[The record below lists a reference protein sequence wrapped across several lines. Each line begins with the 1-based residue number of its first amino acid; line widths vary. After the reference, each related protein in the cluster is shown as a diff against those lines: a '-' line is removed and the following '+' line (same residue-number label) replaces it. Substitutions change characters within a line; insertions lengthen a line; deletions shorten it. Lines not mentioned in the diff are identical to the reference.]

1 MHKKLFSF
9 LTVFLFSISLL
20 SVSANADIGDM
31 LKQLEN
37 MGKKL
42 DNIGEKKIPS
52 PGQSGSSLKNQLT
65 DRSLIFDW
73 YLIRKGKRD
82 AQLKSLY
89 QNVFLKENGKMWGL
103 FHAKDKK
110 LNQRYLY
117 AVSGKWTE
125 NNGRVCISH
134 VPMYATSDKSKLRV
148 REARKYCY
156 NFPKEGLS
164 ALNLENRAFAGF
176 RRGSK
181 RIQSFI
187 IPKKKPDRFKKY
199 NLVSQVSVSVKK
211 DMTFRRDYKKW
222 NKYVTYI
229 LARQK
234 RQKKRKLANK
244 RYNEKKAQEQRRQI
258 QKDAEAKAMQKARAK
273 QELSNV
279 SSFKNARGK
288 WGVKF
293 GMTKRQAGA
302 ASKMCNYTG
311 SKNPK
316 YDGWINCQRE
326 LFGIM
331 RSVPLSFRKK
341 NGRNVVSGIQ
351 VALGKHTYAEWTK
364 LHTMLRKKY
373 KVNKSANASEREMY
387 RAKTLTRYANIY
399 DNGRIVLQVSRA
411 CEKRG
416 SKYSNYKCLW
426 YKNVMHLVYWDDIE
440 ARAFMKLLKKRSK
453 KEDL

>member
-1 MHKKLFSF
+1 MHKKLLLF

-82 AQLKSLY
+82 AQLKSVY
-89 QNVFLKENGKMWGL
+89 QNVYLGKNGKMWGL

-110 LNQRYLY
+110 LNQKYLY

-134 VPMYATSDKSKLRV
+134 VPMYATSDKSKLHV

-164 ALNLENRAFAGF
+164 ALNLEKRAFAGF

-187 IPKKKPDRFKKY
+187 IPKKQPDRYKKY

-234 RQKKRKLANK
+234 RQKKANLETK
-244 RYNEKKAQEQRRQI
+244 RYNDKKAQE
-258 QKDAEAKAMQKARAK
+258 KAEQKAMQKARAK
-273 QELSNV
+273 QEMSQM

-302 ASKMCNYTG
+302 ASKMCKYTP
-311 SKNPK
+311 SNNPK
-316 YDGWINCQRE
+316 YDGWIKCQRE

-331 RSVPLSFRKK
+331 RSVPLTFRKK
-341 NGRNVVSGIQ
+341 NGKNVVSSIQ

-364 LHTMLRKKY
+364 IHNMLRKKY

-399 DNGRIVLQVSRA
+399 DNGRIVMQVSRSCA
-411 CEKRG
+411 KYG

-426 YKNVMHLVYWDDIE
+426 YKDVMHLVYWDDIE
-440 ARAFMKLLKKRSK
+440 ARAFMKLIKKRTK

>member
-1 MHKKLFSF
+1 M
-9 LTVFLFSISLL
+9 
-20 SVSANADIGDM
+20 
-31 LKQLEN
+31 
-37 MGKKL
+37 
-42 DNIGEKKIPS
+42 
-52 PGQSGSSLKNQLT
+52 
-65 DRSLIFDW
+65 
-73 YLIRKGKRD
+73 IRKGKRD

-89 QNVFLKENGKMWGL
+89 QNVFFKENGKMWGL

-125 NNGRVCISH
+125 NNGKVCISH
-134 VPMYATSDKSKLRV
+134 VRMYATSDRSKLHV

-234 RQKKRKLANK
+234 RQKKANLEKK
-244 RYNEKKAQEQRRQI
+244 RYNEKKAQEQQRQN

-302 ASKMCNYTG
+302 ASKMCKYTG
-311 SKNPK
+311 SNNPK

-426 YKNVMHLVYWDDIE
+426 FKDVMHLVYWDDIE

>member
-1 MHKKLFSF
+1 MHKKIFSF
-9 LTVFLFSISLL
+9 LTVLFLAVCFFST
-20 SVSANADIGDM
+20 SANADLGNM

-52 PGQSGSSLKNQLT
+52 PNQSGSSLKSQLT
-65 DRSLIFDW
+65 NRSLLLNW
-73 YLIRKGKRD
+73 YLIREGKKDYPLRNSS
-82 AQLKSLY
+82 QYVYFGK
-89 QNVFLKENGKMWGL
+89 NGKMWGL
-103 FHAKDKK
+103 FHGKDKK
-110 LNQRYLY
+110 LQQKFLY
-117 AVSGKWTE
+117 AVSGKWKE

-134 VPMYATSDKSKLRV
+134 VPMYATSDKSKLHV

-164 ALNLENRAFAGF
+164 ALNLEKRAFNGF

-187 IPKKKPDRFKKY
+187 IPKKQPDRYKKY

-222 NKYVTYI
+222 NRYVTSI

-234 RQKKRKLANK
+234 RQKKANLK
-244 RYNEKKAQEQRRQI
+244 AKKYRDKEAQE
-258 QKDAEAKAMQKARAK
+258 KAEQKAMQKARAK
-273 QELSNV
+273 QEMSQM

-302 ASKMCNYTG
+302 ASKMCKYTP
-311 SKNPK
+311 SKDPK
-316 YDGWINCQRE
+316 YDGWIRCQRE

-331 RSVPLSFRKK
+331 RSVPLTFRKK
-341 NGRNVVSGIQ
+341 NGKNVVSSIQ

-364 LHTMLRKKY
+364 IHNMLRKKY

-399 DNGRIVLQVSRA
+399 DNGRIVMQVSRSCA
-411 CEKRG
+411 KYG

-426 YKNVMHLVYWDDIE
+426 YKDVMHLVYWDDIE
-440 ARAFMKLLKKRSK
+440 ARAFMKLIKKRTK